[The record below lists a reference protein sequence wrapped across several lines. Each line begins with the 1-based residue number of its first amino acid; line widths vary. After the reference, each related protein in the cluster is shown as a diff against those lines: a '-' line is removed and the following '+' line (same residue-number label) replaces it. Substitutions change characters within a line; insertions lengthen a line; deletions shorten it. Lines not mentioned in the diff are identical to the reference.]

1 MILKAD
7 FHIHSCLSPCASL
20 TMSPKKIVEVAKD
33 IGLNAIAITDHN
45 SSKNN
50 LALKN
55 LSQKYKDFYCLFGME
70 LTVSEEFHTLC
81 LFENFETA
89 MKFDEII
96 YNSLPYVKNIPEK
109 MGSEVIV
116 DENDYV
122 VSELDKYLGIAS
134 TYSFETAYNLVNSL
148 GGICIPSHIER
159 DFYGVLYQLGYLPQF
174 DYVACEVA
182 YSSFKNSYL
191 KNGKTIFKPYDIS
204 IDKIKTDENFIS
216 NSDSHTPEDIGR
228 IYNEIEVRE
237 FSLEELKKAF
247 KQKNYKIVLK
257 KF

>member
-191 KNGKTIFKPYDIS
+191 KNGKTIFKSCDIS

-216 NSDSHTPEDIGR
+216 NSDSHNPEDIGR
-228 IYNEIEVRE
+228 IYNEIELKE

-247 KQKNYKIVLK
+247 KQKNYEIVLK